1 MSWKDLVCLCPIV
14 IGIVLFLHGSNYYN
28 ALTGWTGAYLILAG
42 FFAEAVLKILESLRK
57 ERVVN

>member
-28 ALTGWTGAYLILAG
+28 ALTGWAGVYLILAG
-42 FFAEAVLKILESLRK
+42 FFAEIVLKIWESLRK
-57 ERVVN
+57 KVVD